1 MGATHGTGE
10 VTVTVELFL
19 DDCLV
24 ALPRLP
30 KESIHLVFTS
40 PPYYNAR
47 PEYAEYPSYGA
58 YLRVMG
64 KVFRECH
71 RVLAEGRFIVVNVS
85 PVIVPRTKRSESSTR
100 IAIPFDYHRLLI
112 RAGFEFI
119 DDIIWVKPAG
129 AGSGRNRGFFVG
141 RQPLQYKPTS
151 ITENILVYRK
161 RTSMLIDRT
170 LRSYSDEIRN
180 ASRIHGEYEAT
191 NVWHINPDSTPHH
204 PAVFPVELAE
214 KVIRYYSFVGDTV
227 LDPFVGS
234 GTTLVACLKHN
245 RSGIGVERNEK
256 YYQSALRRIATEQI
270 VNSQMS
276 FEVTHDQMLS

>member
-1 MGATHGTGE
+1 M
-10 VTVTVELFL
+10 TVELFL

-71 RVLAEGRFIVVNVS
+71 RVLAEGRFIAVNVS

-100 IAIPFDYHRLLI
+100 LAIPFDLHRLLV
-112 RAGFEFI
+112 RAGFEFV
-119 DDIIWVKPAG
+119 DDIVWVKPEG
-129 AGSGRNRGFFVG
+129 AGSGRNRGFFVH

-151 ITENILVYRK
+151 VTENIMVYRK
-161 RTSMLIDRT
+161 QTSMLIDRT
-170 LRSYSDEIRN
+170 LRSYPDSIRN
-180 ASRIHGEYEAT
+180 ASRIHGDYEST
-191 NVWHINPDSTPHH
+191 NVWHINPDSNFNH

-214 KVIRYYSFVGDTV
+214 NVVRYYSFVGDTV

-234 GTTLVACLKHN
+234 GTTLIACLKHN
-245 RSGIGVERNEK
+245 RIGIGIERDAK
-256 YYQSALRRIATEQI
+256 YYQFALRRISTEQI
-270 VNSQMS
+270 AQSQLS
-276 FEVTHDQMLS
+276 FEVLL